1 MTYTHA
7 KELEKQIYA
16 NISQIELTLSKINLK
31 KENEIK
37 VNNQE
42 KEDIEKLK
50 NENFLLKE
58 KLNQLKS
65 EHQKDLNSLNNII
78 EKLNSVLGEENV

>member
-1 MTYTHA
+1 MSEI

-16 NISQIELTLSKINLK
+16 SISQIEMTLSEINLK
-31 KENEIK
+31 KENLIK
-37 VNNQE
+37 VDNPE
-42 KEDIEKLK
+42 KEDMKNLEK
-50 NENFLLKE
+50 ENYLLKE

-65 EHQKDLNSLNNII
+65 EHKKDLNSLNNII

>member
-1 MTYTHA
+1 MMSEI

-16 NISQIELTLSKINLK
+16 NISEIEITLSKINLK

-37 VNNQE
+37 VNNPE

-50 NENFLLKE
+50 KENFLLKE

>member
-1 MTYTHA
+1 MSEI

-16 NISQIELTLSKINLK
+16 TISQIEKSLSEINLK
-31 KENEIK
+31 KENVIK
-37 VNNQE
+37 VNNPE
-42 KEDIEKLK
+42 KEDMKKLEK
-50 NENFLLKE
+50 ENLFLKE

>member
-1 MTYTHA
+1 MMSEI

-16 NISQIELTLSKINLK
+16 NISQIEISLSKINLK

-37 VNNQE
+37 VNNPE

-50 NENFLLKE
+50 KENFLLKE

>member
-1 MTYTHA
+1 MSEI

-16 NISQIELTLSKINLK
+16 NISQIETTLSKINLK

>member
-1 MTYTHA
+1 MSEI

-16 NISQIELTLSKINLK
+16 SISQIEITLSEINLK
-31 KENEIK
+31 KENLIK
-37 VNNQE
+37 VDSPE
-42 KEDIEKLK
+42 KEDIKNLEK
-50 NENFLLKE
+50 ENYLLKE

-65 EHQKDLNSLNNII
+65 EHQKDLNNLNNII

>member
-1 MTYTHA
+1 MMSEI

-37 VNNQE
+37 VINQE

>member
-1 MTYTHA
+1 MVNEI
-7 KELEKQIYA
+7 KELEKQIYGT
-16 NISQIELTLSKINLK
+16 ISQIEMTLSEINLK
-31 KENEIK
+31 KENVIK
-37 VNNQE
+37 TDNSE
-42 KEDIEKLK
+42 KEDIKKLEK
-50 NENFLLKE
+50 ENFRLKE

>member
-1 MTYTHA
+1 MSEI

-16 NISQIELTLSKINLK
+16 SISQIEITLSEINLNK
-31 KENEIK
+31 QKVIK
-37 VNNQE
+37 VDNPE

-50 NENFLLKE
+50 KENFLLKE

>member
-1 MTYTHA
+1 MMNEI
-7 KELEKQIYA
+7 KELEKQIFA
-16 NISQIELTLSKINLK
+16 NISQIEMTLSEINIK
-31 KENEIK
+31 KEQVIK
-37 VNNQE
+37 ANNSE
-42 KEDIEKLK
+42 KEDIKKLEK
-50 NENFLLKE
+50 ENHRLKE

>member
-1 MTYTHA
+1 MSGI

-16 NISQIELTLSKINLK
+16 NISQIETTLSKINLK

-37 VNNQE
+37 VNNPE

>member
-1 MTYTHA
+1 MMSEI

-16 NISQIELTLSKINLK
+16 NISQIEITLSKINLK

-37 VNNQE
+37 VNNPE

-50 NENFLLKE
+50 KENFLLKE

>member
-1 MTYTHA
+1 MSEI

-16 NISQIELTLSKINLK
+16 SISQIEITLSEINLK
-31 KENEIK
+31 KENVIK
-37 VNNQE
+37 VDYSE
-42 KEDIEKLK
+42 KEDIKKLEK
-50 NENFLLKE
+50 ENYLLKE

>member
-1 MTYTHA
+1 MMNEI

-16 NISQIELTLSKINLK
+16 SISQIEMTLSEINYKKDDVIKVDNTEKEDIKKLK
-31 KENEIK
+31 KENYH
-37 VNNQE
+37 
-42 KEDIEKLK
+42 
-50 NENFLLKE
+50 LKE

-65 EHQKDLNSLNNII
+65 EHQKDLNSINNLI

>member
-1 MTYTHA
+1 MSEI

-16 NISQIELTLSKINLK
+16 AISQIEISLSEINLNK
-31 KENEIK
+31 QKVIK
-37 VNNQE
+37 VDNPE
-42 KEDIEKLK
+42 KEDIKKLEK
-50 NENFLLKE
+50 ENHRLKE

>member
-1 MTYTHA
+1 MMNEI

-16 NISQIELTLSKINLK
+16 SISQIEMTLSEINYKKDDVIKVDNTEKEDIKKLK
-31 KENEIK
+31 KENY
-37 VNNQE
+37 
-42 KEDIEKLK
+42 
-50 NENFLLKE
+50 LLKE

-65 EHQKDLNSLNNII
+65 EHQKDLNSLNNLI